1 MEKTIYLGGYSKGQ
15 ARFMIILYI
24 LLAISYGVQAI
35 SAIHDQRPHAALFA
49 GLFLFCCA
57 GMIVVVFMVRR
68 EKMPQ
73 VILQENR
80 LTMRLTSRSG
90 WRTIASEEI
99 ERLHFR
105 PGRVELFLLQKS
117 SDPLSIAASSYE
129 QTKQLKEALREFAQA
144 NRIALTE
151 APFNP
156 PLSREQSPH

>member
-15 ARFMIILYI
+15 ARGMIILYT
-24 LLAISYGVQAI
+24 LPAISYGMQAFM
-35 SAIHDQRPHAALFA
+35 AIRDRRPDSPLFA

-57 GMIVVVFMVRR
+57 GMIVVIFMVRR

-73 VILQENR
+73 IILQEN
-80 LTMRLTSRSG
+80 
-90 WRTIASEEI
+90 EEI

>member
-80 LTMRLTSRSG
+80 LTMRLTPRSG
-90 WRTIASEEI
+90 WRKLTSGEI
-99 ERLHFR
+99 ERFHFR
-105 PGRVELFLLQKS
+105 PGRVELYLLQKG
-117 SDPLSIAASSYE
+117 SDPLNIAASSYD
-129 QTKQLKEALREFAQA
+129 QTRQLKEALREFAEA
-144 NRIALTE
+144 NHIALTE

-156 PLSREQSPH
+156 PLRRG